1 MKIGITVLILFVT
14 ANLFAQAKHDLIV
27 TTTGYKNKTGNIF
40 ISVYNSEGNYM
51 NVSKASYLGIVKATN
66 GKTSYTFKNIPD
78 AVYAVSLF
86 FDENKNGKLDKN
98 FFGIPT
104 EKYGF
109 SNNAKGFFGPPKF
122 SKAKFEHHADQ
133 EIIISLE

>member
-1 MKIGITVLILFVT
+1 MKIIITAIIISIT
-14 ANLFAQAKHDLIV
+14 TNLFAQAKRDLIV

-66 GKTSYTFKNIPD
+66 EKTSYTFKNIPD

-109 SNNAKGFFGPPKF
+109 SNNAKGFFGPAKF

>member
-1 MKIGITVLILFVT
+1 MKIIITALILFIAT
-14 ANLFAQAKHDLIV
+14 NLFAQSKHDLVV

-40 ISVYNSEGNYM
+40 ISVYNSDKNYM
-51 NVSKASYLGIVKATN
+51 NVSKASYLGIVKAAE

-109 SNNAKGFFGPPKF
+109 SNNARGFFGPAKF
-122 SKAKFEHHADQ
+122 SKAKFTHNADQ